1 LERALLWCIKICWK
15 PKGDVSLKLGSK
27 GFFTT
32 IFNQV
37 EDREWIFQ
45 GSPYFFNSTG
55 MYMCLWKENFILN
68 KEYFT
73 VAPVWI

>member
-1 LERALLWCIKICWK
+1 MQIYGPMAIGNIPPLVMKTHWK

-37 EDREWIFQ
+37 EDKEQIFQ
-45 GSPYFFNSTG
+45 GDPYFFN
-55 MYMCLWKENFILN
+55 
-68 KEYFT
+68 
-73 VAPVWI
+73 